1 MNWSALLHLIPAFLR
16 NVIIIALLL
25 LVAFMIVRWFR

>member
-1 MNWSALLHLIPAFLR
+1 MNWSALLHLIPTFLR

>member
-1 MNWSALLHLIPAFLR
+1 MNWSALLYRIPAFLR

-25 LVAFMIVRWFR
+25 LVAFVIVRWFR